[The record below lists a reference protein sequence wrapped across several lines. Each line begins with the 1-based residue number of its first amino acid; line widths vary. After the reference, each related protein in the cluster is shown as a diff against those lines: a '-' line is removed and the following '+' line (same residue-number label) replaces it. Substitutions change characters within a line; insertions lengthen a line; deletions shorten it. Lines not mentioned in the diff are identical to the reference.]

1 MVPPGENEGGREGI
15 GDVAGGGEAGA
26 DDGAIGKIGPIG
38 KLGRRNPVGRLF
50 EDRLPQGA
58 APADPDE
65 DPHEGIGGGEDVA
78 IFVGQVHMLAD
89 YFSEVGVAVAE
100 GRDERRHWHTE
111 CWRRELRR
119 LGYA

>member
-1 MVPPGENEGGREGI
+1 MAVVAAAAGIGEHAGSEIVVVPPGEDEGGREGI

-26 DDGAIGKIGPIG
+26 DDGAIGKIGPIS
-38 KLGRRNPVGRLF
+38 KLGRRNPVGRLL

-78 IFVGQVHMLAD
+78 VFMGEVHML
-89 YFSEVGVAVAE
+89 
-100 GRDERRHWHTE
+100 
-111 CWRRELRR
+111 ELF
-119 LGYA
+119 L